1 MRLLYPQT
9 LGKGNA
15 QWFERQLE
23 QEQIGQAPMLFW
35 NLMLV
40 AGKWCSVMF
49 CEGEHPLLF
58 LQ

>member
-1 MRLLYPQT
+1 MRPLYPQT

-23 QEQIGQAPMLFW
+23 QEQIGQALMLFW